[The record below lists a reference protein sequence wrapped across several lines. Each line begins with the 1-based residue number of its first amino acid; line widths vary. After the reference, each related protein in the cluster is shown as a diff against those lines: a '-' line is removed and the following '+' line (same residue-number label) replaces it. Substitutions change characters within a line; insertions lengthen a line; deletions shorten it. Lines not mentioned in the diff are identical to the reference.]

1 MTVHRRARQVGG
13 AVAIVLA
20 VLFSTISSSMS
31 QELSAEM
38 RSVVAEANKEGALKV
53 VWPGTLLGGARGL
66 PIIEQN
72 MNRMFGT
79 NVKLSHTPTGSL
91 IQQGFQL
98 INEAKAN
105 APASTDIYIAVVNV
119 FQTLTQ
125 NSVLLPVKWQALLP
139 GRITP
144 ELVELDGAALKIAT
158 GSYGVTYNSKL
169 VPNPP
174 KTLAGFLDPAFKGKI
189 ATNPQGVGFD
199 YLLANDVMGRDKALD
214 YVKQFSPQ
222 IGGLIFC
229 TDQNRVASGEFVA
242 MMFDCG
248 PNDAI
253 RMKESG
259 LPVDQVLLRDHMPV
273 TYFYGTIPRNA
284 PHPNAAKV
292 LLAYLMTEEG
302 QRLQWDLWRADLH
315 LLPGSRL
322 AERMQAAAKDGAKPL
337 EVDAKWYSEHPEV
350 DANRADVLKIIRGG
364 R

>member
-1 MTVHRRARQVGG
+1 MTVHERIRRLGG
-13 AVAIVLA
+13 AAAIVLA
-20 VLFSTISSSMS
+20 AFFSMATSSTS

-38 RSVVAEANKEGALKV
+38 RSAVTEANKEGALKV

-66 PIIEQN
+66 SMIEQN
-72 MNRMFGT
+72 MNKLFGT

-98 INEAKAN
+98 VNEAKAN

-125 NSVLLPVKWQALLP
+125 NGVLLPVNWQALLP
-139 GRITP
+139 GRSNP

-158 GSYGVTYNSKL
+158 GLYGVTYNSKL

-174 KTLAGFLDPAFKGKI
+174 ETLAGFLDPAFKGKI

-199 YLLANDVMGRDKALD
+199 YLLANDVMGREKALD
-214 YVKQFSPQ
+214 YVKRFSPQ

-248 PNDAI
+248 PIDAI
-253 RMKESG
+253 KMKESG
-259 LPVDQVLLRDHMPV
+259 LPVDQVLMRDYMPV
-273 TYFYGTIPRNA
+273 SYFYGTIPKNA

-302 QRLQWDLWRADLH
+302 QRLQWDLWRTDLH

-322 AERMQAAAKDGAKPL
+322 AERMQAAVRDGAKPL
-337 EVDAKWYSEHPEV
+337 NIDAKWYSEHPEV
-350 DANRADVLKIIRGG
+350 DAGRTDMLKIIRGG